1 MADTRTILQRL
12 MQRKAA
18 EQEASK
24 GWVYTMYSRVLD
36 EIVILASDDAVVSD
50 QDLVVY
56 RERELELLDKH
67 RPSREDL
74 KAIHLLKKRLDGEHV
89 EPTD

>member
-12 MQRKAA
+12 MQRKTASNQDA
-18 EQEASK
+18 EK
-24 GWVYTMYSRVLD
+24 GWVYTMRSRVLD

-50 QDLVVY
+50 HDLVVY
-56 RERELELLDKH
+56 MERELKLLDKH

-74 KAIHLLKKRLDGEHV
+74 KAIHLLKKRFDGRLVEH
-89 EPTD
+89 E